1 MARRIKPFKSFTSKK
16 PMNTTL
22 NKPTPQTDAAQNGA
36 NRVNYLTP
44 LANILESKD
53 GYVLEAEMPGVN
65 KEGLEITVENG
76 ELTIVGHRAAVETRG
91 REMYRESRAFDY
103 RRSFELDPSIDT
115 AKITAKIDQGVLTLH
130 LPKAESVKPRKIA
143 VG

>member
-1 MARRIKPFKSFTSKK
+1 
-16 PMNTTL
+16 MNSNLTNT
-22 NKPTPQTDAAQNGA
+22 NSRSDVQQNGA

-65 KEGLEITVENG
+65 KDGLEITVEDG
-76 ELTIVGHRAAVETRG
+76 ELTIVGRRTVGEVRG
-91 REMYRESRAFDY
+91 RELHRESRAFDF

-115 AKITAKIDQGVLTLH
+115 TKISAKIDQGVLTLH
-130 LPKAESVKPRKIA
+130 LPKAEAVRPRKIA
-143 VG
+143 VN